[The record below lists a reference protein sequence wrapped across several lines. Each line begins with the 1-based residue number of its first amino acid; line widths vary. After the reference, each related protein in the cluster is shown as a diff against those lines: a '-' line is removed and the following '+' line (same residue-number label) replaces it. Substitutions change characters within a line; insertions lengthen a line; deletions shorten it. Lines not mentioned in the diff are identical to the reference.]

1 MLKTKPADTM
11 NNTPSESAHDD
22 DPDPGSVIQLSPQ
35 NEATEDK
42 PGFFG
47 FVKGLFAPKS
57 DGSLRETLE
66 EALEDAVE
74 DELSDE
80 EDSVSAHE
88 RALLSNVLELKDKT
102 VSDVIVPRADIVAI
116 DVSSTKNEL
125 MAFIGKKQF
134 SRFPVYEDNMDN
146 MIGTV
151 HIKDLIGAMAREEE
165 INLRGLVREIP
176 IVSPSM
182 PVLDMLL
189 SMQQSH
195 KHMAFV
201 VDEYGGIDG
210 LVTIGE
216 VVEAIVGDI
225 EDEYDP
231 NTTPQMEAQDDGS
244 VMADARLD
252 VEEFEDQYGE
262 LFSEDERNESD
273 TLGGIVFD
281 TAGRIPARG
290 EIIKHKKTGMHF
302 EVLEADARRIHKIRI
317 RNIPNT

>member
-1 MLKTKPADTM
+1 MMLKAKTIETMTADMSDTA
-11 NNTPSESAHDD
+11 PQDD
-22 DPDPGSVIQLSPQ
+22 SDPGSVTHLSPAYSEIQ
-35 NEATEDK
+35 DDK
-42 PGFFG
+42 GGFLA
-47 FVKGLFAPKS
+47 FVKGMFFPKPDS
-57 DGSLRETLE
+57 SLRE
-66 EALEDAVE
+66 AIEDAIEE
-74 DELSDE
+74 DSFDD

-102 VSDVIVPRADIVAI
+102 VSDVVIPRADIVAI
-116 DVSSTKNEL
+116 DARSTHDEL
-125 MAFIGKKQF
+125 MNIIGEKQF
-134 SRFPVYEDNMDN
+134 SRFPVFEENMDN

-151 HIKDLIGAMAREEE
+151 HIKDLIGAMARDETLD
-165 INLRGLVREIP
+165 LRALVREIP

-216 VVEAIVGDI
+216 VVESIVGDI

-231 NTTPQMEAQDDGS
+231 NTTPQMEEQDDDS
-244 VMADARLD
+244 VIADARLD
-252 VEEFEDQYGE
+252 VEEFEDRYGE
-262 LFSEDERNESD
+262 VFSEDERNESD

-281 TAGRIPARG
+281 AAGRIPARG
-290 EIIKHKKTGMHF
+290 EIIKHKKTGMRF
-302 EVLEADARRIHKIRI
+302 EVLEADALRIHKIRI
-317 RNIPNT
+317 HNIPSS